1 MRFCVFCLAA
11 LWMIVCGCV
20 SVDRDAQRAIDALRS
35 GNNAQAEAWS
45 TDLAEDSYYSKNL
58 GVVEAG
64 RVAML
69 SGRFADGVRRFRSAM
84 DSAVDRTE
92 SEPKLKVGDLANTA
106 MSSTITDD
114 RTREYY
120 LPPYELN
127 MAIEYGILSQI
138 FTGKRED
145 ALADA
150 RLAVYV
156 QDSFAGLYGADA
168 TSEPEGM
175 TEQARGLIEEQ
186 NSALESMIAASR
198 NSWENPLLWWLTGV
212 LFEADGDLEAA
223 WQSYRKAS
231 AVKPECAVFAKDA
244 ARAEGSATP
253 RSGRSKLIVMYE
265 QDFVPVRES
274 LKIPV
279 PIYTGFS
286 FDIPKYSTT
295 TLVERVSVSGCKH
308 GCEAGVAVDV
318 CSLAARDL
326 KEKLP
331 GIIVRNLTRAAV
343 QAGAQASANAA
354 GNNYV
359 KLAVFAGNMVVSAIR
374 RADTRS
380 WVTLPAMQHIWCD
393 SDMSPGEYSLCVGAD
408 GSSIPVKVSL
418 SPGETRI
425 VWIAKTGTVWHG
437 VSACIGGAGAPLLDL
452 RGKEIKR

>member
-1 MRFCVFCLAA
+1 
-11 LWMIVCGCV
+11 
-20 SVDRDAQRAIDALRS
+20 
-35 GNNAQAEAWS
+35 
-45 TDLAEDSYYSKNL
+45 
-58 GVVEAG
+58 
-64 RVAML
+64 
-69 SGRFADGVRRFRSAM
+69 
-84 DSAVDRTE
+84 
-92 SEPKLKVGDLANTA
+92 
-106 MSSTITDD
+106 
-114 RTREYY
+114 
-120 LPPYELN
+120 
-127 MAIEYGILSQI
+127 
-138 FTGKRED
+138 
-145 ALADA
+145 
-150 RLAVYV
+150 
-156 QDSFAGLYGADA
+156 
-168 TSEPEGM
+168 M

-186 NSALESMIAASR
+186 NAALESMIAASR

-265 QDFVPVRES
+265 QDFVPIRES

-279 PIYTGFS
+279 PVYTGFS
-286 FDIPKYSTT
+286 IDIPKYSTT
-295 TLVERVSVSGCKH
+295 TLAERVSVSGCEH

-331 GIIVRNLTRAAV
+331 GVIVRNLTRAAV
-343 QAGAQASANAA
+343 QAGAQAGANAA

-380 WVTLPAMQHIWCD
+380 WSTLPAMQHIWCD
-393 SDMSPGEYSLCVGAD
+393 SDMPPGEYSLCVGAD
-408 GSSIPVKVSL
+408 GSSIPVKVPL

-425 VWIAKTGTVWHG
+425 VWIAKTGAVWHG

-452 RGKEIKR
+452 SGKEIKK